1 MIESKN
7 GKTMLSGS
15 AGTLLS
21 ELAAIAQAMKEA
33 MGDDADE
40 LIPMAVAMGMSGL
53 FKGDEITEEE
63 YYREMA

>member
-15 AGTLLS
+15 AATLLS
-21 ELAAIAQAMKEA
+21 ELASIAQAMKEA

-53 FKGDEITEEE
+53 FKGEEISKEE
-63 YYREMA
+63 YFGEMS

>member
-15 AGTLLS
+15 AATLLS
-21 ELAAIAQAMKEA
+21 ELASIAQAMKEA
-33 MGDDADE
+33 MGEDADE

-53 FKGDEITEEE
+53 FKGEEISKEE
-63 YYREMA
+63 YFEEMS

>member
-21 ELAAIAQAMKEA
+21 ELASIAQAMKEA
-33 MGDDADE
+33 MGEDADE

-53 FKGDEITEEE
+53 FKGEEISKEE

>member
-21 ELAAIAQAMKEA
+21 ELASIAQAMKEA

-53 FKGDEITEEE
+53 FKGEEISKEE
-63 YYREMA
+63 YFGEMS

>member
-15 AGTLLS
+15 VATLLS
-21 ELAAIAQAMKEA
+21 ELASIAQAMKEA
-33 MGDDADE
+33 IGDDADE

-53 FKGDEITEEE
+53 FKGKEITEEE
-63 YYREMA
+63 FYQEMA